1 MLYLRLRKKYRKRL
15 REAIAWARKEQ
26 ETSHRLYESRCQ
38 EIDDN
43 AKLIEEIWTLREQLR
58 TAHEQAATLYLAW
71 QNAIGG
77 KDANS

>member
-1 MLYLRLRKKYRKRL
+1 MLYLWLRKKYRKRL
-15 REAIAWARKEQ
+15 REAIAWAREEQ
-26 ETSHRLYESRCQ
+26 ETSHRLNESRCQ
-38 EIDDN
+38 LIDERYRSDQ
-43 AKLIEEIWTLREQLR
+43 EIWALREQLR